1 MKKLYRMS
9 EAELLS
15 HINTYRV
22 NWDVESDVEDYV
34 DECEEVISWLECL
47 MDDDEADKAVLEYDI
62 EEVTAL
68 RDEAQERLDE
78 MYSDDDQYMEHEYW
92 SMVM

>member
-34 DECEEVISWLECL
+34 DECEEVISCLECL
-47 MDDDEADKAVLEYDI
+47 MDDDEADKAVLEYDL
-62 EEVTAL
+62 EEITTL
-68 RDEAQERLDE
+68 RDEAKERLDE
-78 MYSDDDQYMEHEYW
+78 MYRDDERYMDSEYW

>member
-22 NWDVESDVEDYV
+22 NWNAESDVEDYV
-34 DECEEVISWLECL
+34 DECESVISCLESL
-47 MDDDEADKAVLEYDI
+47 MDDDEADKGVLEYDI
-62 EEVTAL
+62 EQVTAL
-68 RDEAQERLDE
+68 MDEAQERLDE

>member
-9 EAELLS
+9 EAELLN

-22 NWDVESDVEDYV
+22 SWDVESDVEDYV
-34 DECEEVISWLECL
+34 DECESVISCLESL

-62 EEVTAL
+62 EEVNAL

-78 MYSDDDQYMEHEYW
+78 MYRDDERYMEHEYW

>member
-9 EAELLS
+9 EAELLNY
-15 HINTYRV
+15 INAYRV

-34 DECEEVISWLECL
+34 DECEEVISCLESL
-47 MDDDEADKAVLEYDI
+47 MDDDEVDKAVLEYDI

-78 MYSDDDQYMEHEYW
+78 MYRDDEHYMEHEYW